1 MHVQMESNVCQAFNV
16 RLMFAC
22 KVMPNHKFVI
32 YHMAVMDSVAP
43 PAIVSPCQ
51 VIIFYNF
58 FDSKRAICEHNL
70 FHSTA
75 EPKKARDDEVEGRSI
90 QEDMIELMGTIV
102 EAARSRFST
111 LLHKESNTAT
121 VGFGQPEFMHNLHFQ

>member
-22 KVMPNHKFVI
+22 KVMPNHKFAI
-32 YHMAVMDSVAP
+32 YHMAAMVSVAP

-58 FDSKRAICEHNL
+58 SIRRNCEHNL
-70 FHSTA
+70 SHSTA
-75 EPKKARDDEVEGRSI
+75 EPKKAREDEVEGRSI
-90 QEDMIELMGTIV
+90 QEDMMELMGTIV

-121 VGFGQPEFMHNLHFQ
+121 VGFGQPEYMHNLHFQ